1 MNVSIFEYFT
11 IKNTVCLIPYY
22 AFSMNLLL
30 LVFVY
35 LGLEKPFLIY
45 HRVKLLC
52 VTVSTISSPV
62 LYSPIQTSN
71 SSYAKYVL
79 TIVVIAQSDIECQ
92 QFHCIGSMFLTLQ
105 EATPTPIPSIL
116 VNSTVRMPIVVK
128 NEENH
133 QNKSSH
139 SDYSKDIEL
148 VINVSKNH
156 RVKRGHG
163 ISDYLPG
170 IRKNRY
176 GYVLDNSYF
185 VEIN

>member
-1 MNVSIFEYFT
+1 
-11 IKNTVCLIPYY
+11 
-22 AFSMNLLL
+22 
-30 LVFVY
+30 
-35 LGLEKPFLIY
+35 
-45 HRVKLLC
+45 
-52 VTVSTISSPV
+52 
-62 LYSPIQTSN
+62 
-71 SSYAKYVL
+71 
-79 TIVVIAQSDIECQ
+79 
-92 QFHCIGSMFLTLQ
+92 
-105 EATPTPIPSIL
+105 
-116 VNSTVRMPIVVK
+116 MPIVVK

-139 SDYSKDIEL
+139 SDYSKDIELVINVSSDYSKDIEL

-185 VEIN
+185 VEII